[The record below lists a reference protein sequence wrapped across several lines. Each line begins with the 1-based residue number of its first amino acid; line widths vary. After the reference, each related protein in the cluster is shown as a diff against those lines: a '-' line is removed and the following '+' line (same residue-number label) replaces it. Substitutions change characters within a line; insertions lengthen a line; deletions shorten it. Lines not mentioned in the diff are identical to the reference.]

1 MEGSQKHDRKRRT
14 SKEKTTYCFIPF
26 LWNFR
31 KGETIGTENR
41 SVDSWGECWVSR
53 GKYQQWWLQERS
65 FYGAGNISVLRVVM
79 FTGLC
84 PVTQFSSDFTLKV
97 GEFHCIQLSL
107 VAMCWTLWKEQ
118 EWVPRG
124 QLGGWGVSPTATF
137 QTVPLSNC
145 FAAGESDGAHVGDL
159 VSFQL
164 TMIRGIKSPPG
175 SGHYLHLWLVPKDVI
190 GLTEILSTKQSHFH
204 GDQYPLKPK
213 EFTGFIHCNLISLG
227 LCFFVCKGEGLT
239 TWPPKTLWALT
250 ACDFK
255 VQCRLDLSFYL

>member
-118 EWVPRG
+118 EWV
-124 QLGGWGVSPTATF
+124 QEASWEAEVSPQPPPFKQCPFPIAL
-137 QTVPLSNC
+137 QL
-145 FAAGESDGAHVGDL
+145 ESLTEHTWGTWL
-159 VSFQL
+159 VSSSL
-164 TMIRGIKSPPG
+164 WYEG
-175 SGHYLHLWLVPKDVI
+175 SNHHQALATISISGWFPRM
-190 GLTEILSTKQSHFH
+190 
-204 GDQYPLKPK
+204 
-213 EFTGFIHCNLISLG
+213 SLG
-227 LCFFVCKGEGLT
+227 
-239 TWPPKTLWALT
+239 
-250 ACDFK
+250 
-255 VQCRLDLSFYL
+255 